1 MDNIHTMGLEKSAIL
16 ILQSLTRLRQIASHP
31 LLVDE
36 HYGADSGKYE
46 IVLDNLDN
54 VLAEGH
60 KALIFSSFVKHLK
73 LFTDHCDQ
81 QEIPYKLLTGE
92 TKNRQEIVDAFQT
105 DETTRLFFIS
115 IKAGGFGLNLTAADY
130 VFILDP
136 WWNPAVEEQAV
147 SRAHRIG
154 QEKNV
159 FIYRFISK
167 DTIEEKILKLQEK
180 KSHLAEVFA
189 GSSNTLKDI
198 TADQILALLT

>member
-1 MDNIHTMGLEKSAIL
+1 IN
-16 ILQSLTRLRQIASHP
+16 
-31 LLVDE
+31 
-36 HYGADSGKYE
+36 
-46 IVLDNLDN
+46 N

-73 LFTDHCDQ
+73 LFTDYCDTRG
-81 QEIPYKLLTGE
+81 IPYKLLTGD
-92 TKNRQEIVDAFQT
+92 TQNRQKIVDAFQN

-130 VFILDP
+130 VFLLDP

-167 DTIEEKILKLQEK
+167 DTIEEKILKLQER

-189 GSSNTLKDI
+189 GSSSTLKDI
-198 TADQILALLT
+198 TPDQILELLT